1 MRAILISAAVAVATT
16 LLVILIT
23 YLSFPVTGV
32 RVEGSRMYPESEAAN
47 AVPDHSSL
55 LTLNEDLLEQRV
67 ESNPWVQGAE
77 VKENWKSGI
86 VTVQVEERRPV
97 LDAEVD
103 GREIVFSADGKELP
117 GLGGV
122 SLERMELDRDQVGEI
137 LDFARTLHENGL
149 GLDSVDGAGA
159 AGIEATVEGRRVLFS
174 GKVGE
179 RRAVALKQLRSE
191 HPEARSFDL
200 RSPQR
205 VVIAP
210 HQPHTRPEG

>member
-1 MRAILISAAVAVATT
+1 VAVATT

-55 LTLNEDLLEQRV
+55 LTLNEDLLRQRV
-67 ESNPWVQGAE
+67 ESNPWVQGVE

-103 GREIVFSADGKELP
+103 GREIVLSADGKELP

-137 LDFARTLHENGL
+137 LGFARTLHESGL
-149 GLDSVDGAGA
+149 RLDSVDGAGA

-174 GKVGE
+174 GNVGE
-179 RRAVALKQLRSE
+179 RRAVALKHIMKE
-191 HPEARSFDL
+191 HPEARTFDL
-200 RSPQR
+200 RSPER
-205 VVIAP
+205 VVVARY
-210 HQPHTRPEG
+210 QPNTEPKG

>member
-1 MRAILISAAVAVATT
+1 
-16 LLVILIT
+16 
-23 YLSFPVTGV
+23 
-32 RVEGSRMYPESEAAN
+32 MYPESEAAN

-55 LTLNEDLLEQRV
+55 LTLNEDLLERRV
-67 ESNPWVQGAE
+67 ESNPWVQGTE

-103 GREIVFSADGKELP
+103 GREIVLSADGKELP

-137 LDFARTLHENGL
+137 LGFARTLHESGL
-149 GLDSVDGAGA
+149 SLDSVDGAGA

-174 GKVGE
+174 GNVGE
-179 RRAVALKQLRSE
+179 RRAVALKHIMKE
-191 HPEARSFDL
+191 HPEARTFDL
-200 RSPQR
+200 RSPER
-205 VVIAP
+205 VVVAR
-210 HQPHTRPEG
+210 HQPNTESKG